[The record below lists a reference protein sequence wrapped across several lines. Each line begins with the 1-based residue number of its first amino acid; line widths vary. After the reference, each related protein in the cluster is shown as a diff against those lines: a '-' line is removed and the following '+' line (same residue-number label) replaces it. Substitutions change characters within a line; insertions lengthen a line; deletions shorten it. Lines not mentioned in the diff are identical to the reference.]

1 MFLSGRK
8 IISGRTPSEQHFI
21 ECVEDSVSILKLE
34 SVPDIVVIE
43 TFNFPFLFAT
53 KVSGRNRI
61 YVSIPFLMIDSEIV
75 FRLTSL
81 EIYRMSLLCIEKLL
95 TEVLW
100 RSIERDHTIAM
111 FEVESGISLK
121 KEDLDVFKNIPF
133 PCRFVTSYSIFDEDE
148 SIGVNDYVRPYDKLN
163 DEQRGFLKV
172 KRDTINAC
180 LSTMLGN
187 VSIPDNLPTLKKK
200 RLKIPQN
207 KIDYFL
213 DMAYMGIRHSSQSTI
228 EKVASDSY
236 AILKELDSKNIH
248 IRDSYMLFYKRLALL
263 AYT

>member
-1 MFLSGRK
+1 MIAHKIELKANNQQITYFKKASGVARLAWNWGLSNWQ
-8 IISGRTPSEQHFI
+8 EQYI
-21 ECVEDSVSILKLE
+21 KGLN
-34 SVPDIVVIE
+34 P
-43 TFNFPFLFAT
+43 
-53 KVSGRNRI
+53 
-61 YVSIPFLMIDSEIV
+61 
-75 FRLTSL
+75 
-81 EIYRMSLLCIEKLL
+81 
-95 TEVLW
+95 
-100 RSIERDHTIAM
+100 
-111 FEVESGISLK
+111 SGISLK